1 MIDLDFL
8 ERMSV
13 DHSNRSNFFVLG
25 LRNDPVCISP
35 TFESKDKERKSI
47 DRRPK
52 EVKEGERV
60 RSGRS
65 GDKKREEKDRWRE
78 KSEKG
83 K

>member
-13 DHSNRSNFFVLG
+13 DHSNRSDFLVLR
-25 LRNDPVCISP
+25 LRNAPVCISP

-52 EVKEGERV
+52 EVKEGKRV
-60 RSGRS
+60 RSGRG
-65 GDKKREEKDRWRE
+65 GDKKRKEKE
-78 KSEKG
+78 
-83 K
+83 